1 MSSGTKFHG
10 EKSEVQIKD
19 LRLDNE
25 NPRLAEKY
33 MGETQ
38 ENLADGLR
46 MGHDLLPI
54 ARSMVANGYFNSEP
68 LLVISNPEEE
78 GTWIV
83 VEGNRRAACLKGLT
97 DSKIRKVFDD
107 KNFDKLAAE
116 AIFSAAS
123 SAGRQEPQPAAAQR
137 PDPASTARVLLQYR
151 AAV

>member
-68 LLVISNPEEE
+68 LLVIRPNSAPDNLS
-78 GTWIV
+78 GF
-83 VEGNRRAACLKGLT
+83 N
-97 DSKIRKVFDD
+97 KITP
-107 KNFDKLAAE
+107 KL
-116 AIFSAAS
+116 
-123 SAGRQEPQPAAAQR
+123 G
-137 PDPASTARVLLQYR
+137 
-151 AAV
+151 